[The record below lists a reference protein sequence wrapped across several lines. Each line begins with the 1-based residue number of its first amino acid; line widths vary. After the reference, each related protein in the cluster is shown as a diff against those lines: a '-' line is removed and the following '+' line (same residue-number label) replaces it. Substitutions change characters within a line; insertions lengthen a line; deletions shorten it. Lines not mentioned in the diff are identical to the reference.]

1 MAVTINNLQLP
12 DHRILVLPDEG
23 DNPTTGVL
31 IPTGTIFRR
40 STMGGGHFMVGSGDG
55 LGSETEYSHVLFVK
69 EMATEVE
76 IDEVEYMAMHE
87 NAVVGLIP
95 D

>member
-1 MAVTINNLQLP
+1 MATPIHNDLILP
-12 DHRILVLPDEG
+12 TNRILVLPDEG
-23 DNPTTGVL
+23 ENPTTGVL
-31 IPTGTIFRR
+31 FRK
-40 STMGGGHFMVGSGDG
+40 SEINGGRFVGSVTP
-55 LGSETEYSHVLFVK
+55 LLENAHILFVR

-76 IDEVEYMAMHE
+76 IDDVKYMAMHI